1 MNNNSAVGFTQRL
14 ISKAVVSHIR
24 YAPVQRGKWRLL
36 NAVSSLGLVCELER
50 GVYVRIASPKDAM
63 EKALVY
69 GWKEKKEADRFLSF
83 IRPGMTVFDV
93 GSNLGT
99 YSMLAARRVGP
110 NGRVHAF
117 EPTPRVAAK
126 VERNAQLNGFDNII
140 INQVA
145 VSSEPGMVTFYT
157 HEEDDRNSMG
167 AASETKISV
176 PATTLDLYVQNA
188 AVAKV
193 DAMKIDAEGAEVLA
207 FRGGERLLAGEG
219 APDVILLEVSPEALS
234 LMGST
239 PAELNAILRGHR
251 YDLETLAEH
260 EGYQNVLA
268 RKRP

>member
-1 MNNNSAVGFTQRL
+1 
-14 ISKAVVSHIR
+14 
-24 YAPVQRGKWRLL
+24 
-36 NAVSSLGLVCELER
+36 
-50 GVYVRIASPKDAM
+50 M

-69 GWKEKKEADRFLSF
+69 GWKEKNEAARFLSL

-93 GSNLGT
+93 GSNLGA

-126 VERNAQLNGFDNII
+126 IERNAQLNGFGNII

-145 VSSEPGMVTFYT
+145 LSSDLGMVTFYT

-167 AASETKISV
+167 AVSETKISV
-176 PATTLDLYVQNA
+176 SATTLDLYVQNA
-188 AVAKV
+188 AVGKV
-193 DAMKIDAEGAEVLA
+193 HAMKIDVEGAEVHVL
-207 FRGGERLLAGEG
+207 RGGEKLLAGEA

-234 LMGST
+234 LLGST
-239 PAELNAILRGHR
+239 PADLNGILRGHG